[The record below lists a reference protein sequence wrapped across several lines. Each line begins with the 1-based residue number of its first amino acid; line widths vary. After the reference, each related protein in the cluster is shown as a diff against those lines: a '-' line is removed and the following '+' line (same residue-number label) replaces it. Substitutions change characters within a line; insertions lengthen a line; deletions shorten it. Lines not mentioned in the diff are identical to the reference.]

1 MKVAR
6 LFAVGALVLAASAA
20 NAVTYVFE
28 AFSSFDRGSPEVP
41 LNYTGGFEVTVDNP
55 ITVNTVLPLASLTS
69 CTVFANV
76 GNPVCTDQEFLFGFS
91 PGTMTIAH
99 SFSNAEAED
108 AGANYYYFDLA
119 AAATNGVW
127 DTVFFGTEQ
136 QGRLTVTGVVPEPG
150 TWAMLVSGL
159 GLVAVALRR
168 RKVVAAT
175 A

>member
-99 SFSNAEAED
+99 SFSNPEAED